1 MNKDTWKT
9 ILKLIVAIATAVL
22 STLGVQ
28 ARYIKLPLNK
38 DVYTLKSGV
47 YIHYL

>member
-1 MNKDTWKT
+1 MNKDTWKM

-28 ARYIKLPLNK
+28 AM
-38 DVYTLKSGV
+38 V
-47 YIHYL
+47 

>member
-1 MNKDTWKT
+1 MKKMNNDTWKT

-28 ARYIKLPLNK
+28 AM
-38 DVYTLKSGV
+38 VY
-47 YIHYL
+47 